1 MSPDYRE
8 RITARIRLRFMS
20 WLRPVRQKWKRA
32 AADSAVA
39 AAQRGRNGG
48 LLTFREAQ
56 PLKWRTEAR

>member
-1 MSPDYRE
+1 
-8 RITARIRLRFMS
+8 MS